1 MAKLQPIGLIAVFS
15 LFSVLLAL
23 PPQTIHIEVG
33 ECDQDL
39 STTACDIPRGVFDW
53 LDLVTGT
60 DPTVEPPKHRQK
72 HRHH

>member
-1 MAKLQPIGLIAVFS
+1 MAKLQIIGPIAVFS

-39 STTACDIPRGVFDW
+39 STSACDIPGSVFDW
-53 LDLVTGT
+53 LDLVI
-60 DPTVEPPKHRQK
+60 DPTAERPKHRQK
-72 HRHH
+72 NRHH